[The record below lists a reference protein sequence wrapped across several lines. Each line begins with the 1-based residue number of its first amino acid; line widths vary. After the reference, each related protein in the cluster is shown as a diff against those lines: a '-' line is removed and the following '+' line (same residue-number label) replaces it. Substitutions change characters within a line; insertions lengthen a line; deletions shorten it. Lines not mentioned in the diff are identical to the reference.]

1 MNYKNG
7 LTYIQKKSSRAFL
20 ISLLVSLFVWGIIN
34 LSKIYEKTI
43 MIHISYKNLD
53 EGTFVKNNDS
63 ILTIKV
69 QGSGFALINTK
80 LNSLDYSIDAKKGNK
95 EWVWEANGY
104 QFNELFS
111 KNIKVL
117 SVAPKRIK
125 FKVQTLAK
133 KKVPIESEV
142 IVKTKLGYGIIDSNL
157 SKDSIMIY
165 GDKLN
170 IDSISEIRT
179 DSLYFDA
186 VFEKI
191 EGEVGLKN
199 ENVNIQMEIQKVN
212 YSYNIERFTQGDFQ
226 VGIEIKNLPKEK
238 KINIFP
244 KDVNVQFQSPL
255 SLFSDYRAES
265 FGVYVD
271 FKEINE
277 SNLLPIHIEY
287 TPKGVR
293 NVKVLKKAV
302 TYIVIT
308 E

>member
-1 MNYKNG
+1 MNYKKG
-7 LTYIQKKSSRAFL
+7 LSYIQKKSSRAFL
-20 ISLLVSLFVWGIIN
+20 ISLLVSLFVWGLIN

-43 MIHISYKNLD
+43 TVNVLYHNLE

-69 QGSGFALINTK
+69 QGSGFALMNTT
-80 LNSLDYSIDAKKGNK
+80 LNSLNYSIDAKKENN
-95 EWVWEANGY
+95 EWAWETNGY

-111 KNIKVL
+111 KKIKVL
-117 SVAPKRIK
+117 SVAPKRIQ

-133 KKVPIESEV
+133 KKVPIQSKI

-170 IDSISEIRT
+170 IEAISEIRT

-186 VFEKI
+186 VFERI
-191 EGEVGLKN
+191 QGEVGLKN
-199 ENVNIQMEIQKVN
+199 ENSNFQLEIQKVN

-226 VGIEIKNLPKEK
+226 VGIEIKNMPKEK
-238 KINIFP
+238 KITIFP
-244 KDVNVQFQSPL
+244 KEVNVQFQSPL
-255 SLFSDYRAES
+255 SLFSEYRAEN

-277 SNLLPIHIEY
+277 TNLLPIHIEY

-293 NVKVLKKAV
+293 NVKVLKKSV
-302 TYIVIT
+302 TYIVIA